1 MEGGNG
7 GRRGASGL
15 SAGSEKA
22 GYRRAAGG
30 DGERERADGRADARP
45 GDVSCQYPRY
55 LKAAD
60 AAHDAA
66 GDGEGKPQRPGGN
79 PPPSGS
85 ATPKRDRRE
94 TQSHNEP
101 DRRADNGG

>member
-1 MEGGNG
+1 MEGEW
-7 GRRGASGL
+7 RAAERERT

-22 GYRRAAGG
+22 GCRRAAGG

-45 GDVSCQYPRY
+45 GDFSRQLPRE

-60 AAHDAA
+60 AARDSAHDR
-66 GDGEGKPQRPGGN
+66 EGKPQRPGGN

-94 TQSHNEP
+94 TQSHNDP